1 MFFKQ
6 KSHNISKKGSLSLF
20 WGHKMW
26 KLQISRHFE
35 MKVNVL
41 SYPKPHKSV
50 STIKFFLQDVLLTV
64 QQDTDCIN
72 GV

>member
-6 KSHNISKKGSLSLF
+6 KSHNISKKGSLSLL

-26 KLQISRHFE
+26 KLQIPRHFE

-41 SYPKPHKSV
+41 PYPNPHKSV
-50 STIKFFLQDVLLTV
+50 STIKFFYKMSS
-64 QQDTDCIN
+64 
-72 GV
+72 